1 MEGQQFPPSSVP
13 VQTGLAE
20 HSHGCVFEGN
30 IPGAAE
36 GNSEGALEELGAS
49 LGELDSL
56 GIDEG
61 ELDSLSIDEGELD
74 SLGID
79 EGDLDSLGGDQG
91 LSEKQQSRDVVP
103 SLVGQQSPSNPS
115 HAHFGIASHV
125 PMPKQQC
132 KKPFA

>member
-1 MEGQQFPPSSVP
+1 MEAQQFPPSPVP

-36 GNSEGALEELGAS
+36 GNSEGTLEELGAS
-49 LGELDSL
+49 LGELDSQ
-56 GIDEG
+56 G
-61 ELDSLSIDEGELD
+61 IDEGELD

-79 EGDLDSLGGDQG
+79 EEVLDSLGGDQG

-115 HAHFGIASHV
+115 HAHFGIASHI
-125 PMPKQQC
+125 PGPKQQC